1 MTKSDLLLAFTNQIL
16 KERFEKL
23 KISELEQ
30 IGYKVSVYDIF
41 ERNFELETTYYELLD
56 YLEEH
61 NQTRSLIPKVEMYYQ
76 NIFNK

>member
-23 KISELEQ
+23 QISEMEQ
-30 IGYKVSVYDIF
+30 IGYKISVYDIF
-41 ERNFELETTYYELLD
+41 EHNFELEATYYELLD

-61 NQTRSLIPKVEMYYQ
+61 DHTRPLIPKVEMYYR

>member
-23 KISELEQ
+23 EISELEQ
-30 IGYKVSVYDIF
+30 IGYKISIYDIF
-41 ERNFELETTYYELLD
+41 ERNFELEATYYELLD

-61 NQTRSLIPKVEMYYQ
+61 SQTSSLIPKIEMYYR